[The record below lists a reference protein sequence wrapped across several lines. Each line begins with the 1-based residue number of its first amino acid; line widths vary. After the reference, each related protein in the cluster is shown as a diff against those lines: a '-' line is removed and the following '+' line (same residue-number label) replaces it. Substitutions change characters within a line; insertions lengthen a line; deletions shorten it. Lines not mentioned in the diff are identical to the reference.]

1 MPPREWRLMALVPI
15 ELLAV
20 PLLSVVS
27 LAARGLPGF
36 RAPGPDIS
44 PTLSHRVEPVEPVER
59 CSDLRKRL

>member
-36 RAPGPDIS
+36 RAPEGVAS
-44 PTLSHRVEPVEPVER
+44 LHTRSHPV
-59 CSDLRKRL
+59 